1 MDKTI
6 VNFQIDNI
14 EINKIAISEQPAKY
28 NPEQFN
34 FNLKIEH
41 RFNLEEELIAVVA
54 SAQILAGKKD
64 KLANI
69 EINVFYK
76 VENLKNFENKKDRK
90 MELPSE
96 FITAINSVS
105 ISTLRGVMFSQ
116 LRGTYLHNAFLP
128 VINPKS
134 LNADL

>member
-1 MDKTI
+1 MDNTL

-14 EINKIAISEQPAKY
+14 EINRIAISQQPSKFDPEHY
-28 NPEQFN
+28 NY
-34 FNLKIEH
+34 NLKVEH
-41 RFNLEEELIAVVA
+41 RFNLEEEIVAVITT
-54 SAQILAGKKD
+54 AQIFTGKKD
-64 KLANI
+64 KLAEI

-76 VENLKNFENKKDRK
+76 VENLKNFENKKDKK
-90 MELPSE
+90 MELPAD

-134 LNADL
+134 LNADS